1 MDGVVALKRA
11 SNVEESLLKKVGDIT
26 KLETTAK
33 ADIVTALNEV
43 KSAVSAGSE
52 TGVVT
57 IETEVTTD
65 GALKSYT
72 VKQGGAFVAVIDIPK
87 DLVVTEG
94 SVVTDPDGQGP
105 GTYIKMVI
113 ANQEEPLYINVGK
126 LVDIY
131 TVKKNAA
138 QIQLSI
144 DPVTREIS
152 ATIVTGSIGTEE
164 LADNAVT
171 TAKIADENITLDKLA
186 IDIINAFDS
195 AGSANV
201 AEKNAKSYVDNLN
214 TSMDERVSAL
224 ETKPGFEP
232 ITEEEINALFNS
244 GE

>member
-11 SNVEESLLKKVGDIT
+11 SNVEELLLKKVGDIT

-94 SVVTDPDGQGP
+94 SVVTDPEGQDP
-105 GTYIKMVI
+105 GTYIKLVI

-131 TVKKNAA
+131 TVKKNAT
-138 QIQLSI
+138 QIQLTI
-144 DPVTREIS
+144 DFTSREIS
-152 ATIVTGSIGTEE
+152 ATIVPGSVGTTE

-171 TAKIADENITLDKLA
+171 TVKIVDASVTLEKLA
-186 IDIINAFDS
+186 VDVTNAFDT
-195 AGSANV
+195 AGSSSA
-201 AEKNAKSYVDNLN
+201 AEANAKKYADGLN
-214 TSMDERVSAL
+214 TNMEGRVSIL
-224 ETKPGFEP
+224 ERKHDFEP
-232 ITEEEINALFNS
+232 ITEEEINALFS
-244 GE
+244 I

>member
-94 SVVTDPDGQGP
+94 SVVTDPEGQDP
-105 GTYIKMVI
+105 GTYIKLVI
-113 ANQEEPLYINVGK
+113 APQEEPLYLTVGK

-131 TVKKNAA
+131 TVKKNAT
-138 QIQLSI
+138 QIQLTI
-144 DPVTREIS
+144 DFTSREIS
-152 ATIVTGSIGTEE
+152 ATIVPGSVGTTE

-171 TAKIADENITLDKLA
+171 TVKIVDASVTLEKLA
-186 IDIINAFDS
+186 VDVTNAFDT
-195 AGSANV
+195 AGSSSA
-201 AEKNAKSYVDNLN
+201 AETNAKKYADGLN
-214 TSMDERVSAL
+214 TNMEGRVSIL
-224 ETKPGFEP
+224 EKKSDFEP
-232 ITEEEINALFNS
+232 ITEEEINALFS
-244 GE
+244 I

>member
-94 SVVTDPDGQGP
+94 SVVTDPEGQDP
-105 GTYIKMVI
+105 GTYIKLVI

-131 TVKKNAA
+131 TVKKNAT
-138 QIQLSI
+138 QIQLTI
-144 DPVTREIS
+144 DFTSREIS
-152 ATIVTGSIGTEE
+152 ATIVPGSVGTTE

-171 TAKIADENITLDKLA
+171 TVKIVDASVTLEKLA
-186 IDIINAFDS
+186 VDVTNAFDT
-195 AGSANV
+195 AGSSSA
-201 AEKNAKSYVDNLN
+201 AETNAKKYADGLN
-214 TSMDERVSAL
+214 TNMEGRVSIL
-224 ETKPGFEP
+224 EKKSDFEP
-232 ITEEEINALFNS
+232 ITEEEINALFS
-244 GE
+244 I

>member
-94 SVVTDPDGQGP
+94 SVVTDPEGQDP
-105 GTYIKMVI
+105 GTYIKLVI

-131 TVKKNAA
+131 TVKKNAT
-138 QIQLSI
+138 QIQLTI
-144 DPVTREIS
+144 DFTSREIS
-152 ATIVTGSIGTEE
+152 ATIVPGSVGTTE

-171 TAKIADENITLDKLA
+171 TVKIVDASVTLEKLA
-186 IDIINAFDS
+186 VDVTNAFDT
-195 AGSANV
+195 AGSSSA
-201 AEKNAKSYVDNLN
+201 AETNAKKYADGLN
-214 TSMDERVSAL
+214 TNMEGRVSIL
-224 ETKPGFEP
+224 EGKPDFES
-232 ITEEEINALFNS
+232 ITEEEINALFS
-244 GE
+244 I

>member
-33 ADIVTALNEV
+33 SDIVTALNEV

-65 GALKSYT
+65 GTLKSYT

-94 SVVTDPDGQGP
+94 SVVTDPEGQDP
-105 GTYIKMVI
+105 GTYIKLVI

-131 TVKKNAA
+131 TVKKNAT
-138 QIQLSI
+138 QIQLTI
-144 DPVTREIS
+144 DFTSREIS
-152 ATIVTGSIGTEE
+152 ATIVPGSVGTTE

-171 TAKIADENITLDKLA
+171 TVKIVDASVTLEKLA
-186 IDIINAFDS
+186 VDVTNAFDT
-195 AGSANV
+195 AGSSSA
-201 AEKNAKSYVDNLN
+201 AETNAKKYADGLN
-214 TSMDERVSAL
+214 TNMEGRVSIL
-224 ETKPGFEP
+224 EKKSDFEP
-232 ITEEEINALFNS
+232 ITEEEINALFS
-244 GE
+244 I

>member
-94 SVVTDPDGQGP
+94 SVVTDPEGQDP
-105 GTYIKMVI
+105 GTYIKLVI

-131 TVKKNAA
+131 AVKKNAT
-138 QIQLSI
+138 QIQLTI
-144 DPVTREIS
+144 DFTSREIS
-152 ATIVTGSIGTEE
+152 ATIVPGSVGTTE

-171 TAKIADENITLDKLA
+171 TVKIVDASVTLEKLA
-186 IDIINAFDS
+186 VDVTNAFDT
-195 AGSANV
+195 AGSSSA
-201 AEKNAKSYVDNLN
+201 AETNAKKYADGLN
-214 TSMDERVSAL
+214 TNMEGRVSIL
-224 ETKPGFEP
+224 EGKPDFES
-232 ITEEEINALFNS
+232 ITEEEINALFS
-244 GE
+244 L

>member
-11 SNVEESLLKKVGDIT
+11 SNVEESLIKKVGDIT

-33 ADIVTALNEV
+33 SDIVTALNEV

-65 GALKSYT
+65 GTLKSYT

-94 SVVTDPDGQGP
+94 SVVTDPEGQDP
-105 GTYIKMVI
+105 GTYIKLVI

-131 TVKKNAA
+131 TVKKNAT
-138 QIQLSI
+138 QIQLTI
-144 DPVTREIS
+144 DFTSREIS
-152 ATIVTGSIGTEE
+152 ATIVPGSVGTTE

-171 TAKIADENITLDKLA
+171 TVKIVDASVTLEKLA
-186 IDIINAFDS
+186 VDVTNAFDT
-195 AGSANV
+195 AGSSSA
-201 AEKNAKSYVDNLN
+201 AETNAKKYADGLN
-214 TSMDERVSAL
+214 TNMEGRVSIL
-224 ETKPGFEP
+224 EKKSDFEP
-232 ITEEEINALFNS
+232 ITEEEINALFS
-244 GE
+244 I

>member
-26 KLETTAK
+26 KLKTTAK

-94 SVVTDPDGQGP
+94 SVVTDPEGQDP
-105 GTYIKMVI
+105 GTYIKLVI

-131 TVKKNAA
+131 TVKKNAT
-138 QIQLSI
+138 QIQLTI
-144 DPVTREIS
+144 DFTSREIS
-152 ATIVTGSIGTEE
+152 ATIVPGSVGTTE

-171 TAKIADENITLDKLA
+171 TVKIVDASVTLEKLA
-186 IDIINAFDS
+186 VDVTNAFDT
-195 AGSANV
+195 AGSSSA
-201 AEKNAKSYVDNLN
+201 AETNAKKYADGLN
-214 TSMDERVSAL
+214 TNMEGRVSIL
-224 ETKPGFEP
+224 EKKSDFEP
-232 ITEEEINALFNS
+232 ITEEEINALFS
-244 GE
+244 I

>member
-94 SVVTDPDGQGP
+94 SVVTDPEGQDP
-105 GTYIKMVI
+105 GTYIKLVI

-131 TVKKNAA
+131 TVKKNAT
-138 QIQLSI
+138 QIQLTI
-144 DPVTREIS
+144 DFTSREIS
-152 ATIVTGSIGTEE
+152 ATIVPGSVGTTE

-171 TAKIADENITLDKLA
+171 TVKIVDASVTLEKLA
-186 IDIINAFDS
+186 VDVTNAFDT
-195 AGSANV
+195 AGSSSA
-201 AEKNAKSYVDNLN
+201 AETNAKKYADGLN
-214 TSMDERVSAL
+214 TNMEGRVSIL
-224 ETKPGFEP
+224 EGKPDFES
-232 ITEEEINALFNS
+232 ITEEEINALFS
-244 GE
+244 L

>member
-33 ADIVTALNEV
+33 SDIVTALNEV

-65 GALKSYT
+65 GTLKSYT

-94 SVVTDPDGQGP
+94 SVVTDPEGQDP
-105 GTYIKMVI
+105 GTYIKLVI

-131 TVKKNAA
+131 K
-138 QIQLSI
+138 
-144 DPVTREIS
+144 
-152 ATIVTGSIGTEE
+152 IGR
-164 LADNAVT
+164 AHV
-171 TAKIADENITLDKLA
+171 
-186 IDIINAFDS
+186 
-195 AGSANV
+195 
-201 AEKNAKSYVDNLN
+201 
-214 TSMDERVSAL
+214 
-224 ETKPGFEP
+224 
-232 ITEEEINALFNS
+232 
-244 GE
+244 

>member
-94 SVVTDPDGQGP
+94 SVVTDPEGQDP
-105 GTYIKMVI
+105 GTYIKLVI

-131 TVKKNAA
+131 AVKKNAT
-138 QIQLSI
+138 QIQLTI
-144 DPVTREIS
+144 DFTSREIS
-152 ATIVTGSIGTEE
+152 ATIVPGSVGTTE

-171 TAKIADENITLDKLA
+171 TVKIVDASVTLEKLA
-186 IDIINAFDS
+186 VDVTNAFDT
-195 AGSANV
+195 AGSSSA
-201 AEKNAKSYVDNLN
+201 AETNAKKYADGLN
-214 TSMDERVSAL
+214 TNMEGRVSIL
-224 ETKPGFEP
+224 EGKPDFES
-232 ITEEEINALFNS
+232 ITEEEINALFS
-244 GE
+244 I

>member
-94 SVVTDPDGQGP
+94 SVVTDPEGQDP
-105 GTYIKMVI
+105 GTYIKLVI

-131 TVKKNAA
+131 TVKKNAT
-138 QIQLSI
+138 QIQLTI
-144 DPVTREIS
+144 DFTSREIS
-152 ATIVTGSIGTEE
+152 ATIVPGSVGTTE

-171 TAKIADENITLDKLA
+171 TVKIVDASVTLEKLA
-186 IDIINAFDS
+186 VDVTNAFDT
-195 AGSANV
+195 AGSSSA
-201 AEKNAKSYVDNLN
+201 AETNAKKYADGLN
-214 TSMDERVSAL
+214 TNMEGRVSIL
-224 ETKPGFEP
+224 ERKHDFEQ
-232 ITEEEINALFNS
+232 ITEEEINALFS
-244 GE
+244 I